1 MAKSV
6 CLWVIAIDK
15 FSKVYKV
22 VEPKIKKH
30 KAAEDELSEV
40 MAVLRTKQ
48 QQLAEVEAKIQ
59 ALKDNIEEKN
69 RQFQKI
75 QDNVNLT
82 AARINRA
89 GRLTSALSDE
99 EVRWGDTIKVIILAF
114 PTIFTLPHN
123 RELDLLTEII
133 C

>member
-99 EVRWGDTIKVIILAF
+99 EVRWGDTIKVII
-114 PTIFTLPHN
+114 
-123 RELDLLTEII
+123 
-133 C
+133 